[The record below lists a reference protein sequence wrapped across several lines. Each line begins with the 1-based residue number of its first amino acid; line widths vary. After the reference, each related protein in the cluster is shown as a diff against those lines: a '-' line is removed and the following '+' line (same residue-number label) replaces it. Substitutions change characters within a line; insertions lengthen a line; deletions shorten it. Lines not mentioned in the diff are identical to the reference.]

1 MLWKSKKIRKK
12 KKQTEAIFDS
22 SFESKKSLEDGDK
35 EIEVKEKNTREALED
50 AQGLLKHGTE
60 SLVASKGDIT
70 ALGIATVMIQSSQVK
85 IC

>member
-1 MLWKSKKIRKK
+1 MLWKSKKMRKK
-12 KKQTEAIFDS
+12 RNRLRQYLTALY
-22 SFESKKSLEDGDK
+22 ESKKSLEDGDK
-35 EIEVKEKNTREALED
+35 EIEVKEKNTRQALED

-60 SLVASKGDIT
+60 SLVASKGDVT

>member
-1 MLWKSKKIRKK
+1 M
-12 KKQTEAIFDS
+12 
-22 SFESKKSLEDGDK
+22 
-35 EIEVKEKNTREALED
+35 KEKNTREALED